1 MEHSH
6 EGYKSG
12 HPWYYLLGGKRL
24 SLKEI
29 RESARASG
37 YKGYRAD
44 AIAKADNL
52 HEPRRSQVLREIR
65 EQAMRELN
73 NDVSL
78 YREFARKLARHRVAG
93 EDSGPDRECADVHVS
108 ISLKHNHIYNE
119 FAHLIVLDDLL
130 NKQGDLFDF

>member
-1 MEHSH
+1 
-6 EGYKSG
+6 
-12 HPWYYLLGGKRL
+12 LLGGKRL

-65 EQAMRELN
+65 EQVKADLTS
-73 NDVSL
+73 DLSL
-78 YREFARKLARHRVAG
+78 YREFARKLARHRDTG
-93 EDSGPDRECADVHVS
+93 EDSGTDRECADIHVN

-119 FAHLIVLDDLL
+119 FAHLIALDDLL

>member
-1 MEHSH
+1 M
-6 EGYKSG
+6 
-12 HPWYYLLGGKRL
+12 

-44 AIAKADNL
+44 AIAKADKL

-65 EQAMRELN
+65 EQAKRELN

-78 YREFARKLARHRVAG
+78 YRKLRGNWQGTETQARIQALTANA
-93 EDSGPDRECADVHVS
+93 
-108 ISLKHNHIYNE
+108 LT
-119 FAHLIVLDDLL
+119 FM
-130 NKQGDLFDF
+130 

>member
-1 MEHSH
+1 M
-6 EGYKSG
+6 
-12 HPWYYLLGGKRL
+12 

-29 RESARASG
+29 RESVRASG

-44 AIAKADNL
+44 AIAKADSL
-52 HEPRRSQVLREIR
+52 HEPRRSQALHEIR
-65 EQAMRELN
+65 EQAKRELN

-78 YREFARKLARHRVAG
+78 YREFARKLASHRDAG
-93 EDSGPDRECADVHVS
+93 EDSGPDRECADIHVN

-130 NKQGDLFDF
+130 NKQGDLFNF